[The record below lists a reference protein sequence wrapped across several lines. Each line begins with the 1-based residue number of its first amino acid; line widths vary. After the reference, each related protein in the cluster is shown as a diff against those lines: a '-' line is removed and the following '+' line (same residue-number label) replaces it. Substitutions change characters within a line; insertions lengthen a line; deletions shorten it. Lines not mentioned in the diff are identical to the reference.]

1 MKKIVIAAMALLVV
15 VGGLAL
21 WGSTWRFSLTV
32 GNDGALVANQDGYNI
47 SFSGSDK
54 YTDDE
59 LIGFLFKDEMSSNP
73 IVFWWKNLWGE
84 TVEIPFIETYDIES
98 TGFFDFEVTF
108 YDKSIVGYMTYM
120 GYNQY
125 FDKDGVVVESSLE
138 VLDGVPLVAGIDVD
152 HIILHEKL
160 PVRDE
165 KIFSLLLDVT
175 QLIEKYQIDA
185 GKIDVSDQLDIR
197 LHIGDVRVELGK
209 GDMLNEKFIDLNDI
223 VPKLKGVKGVLDMKE
238 YDYEGNGYTLKKD
251 S

>member
-1 MKKIVIAAMALLVV
+1 MKKIVIAILALLIVAT
-15 VGGLAL
+15 GLAI
-21 WGSTWRFSLTV
+21 WGSTWRFSLAV
-32 GNDGALVANQDGYNI
+32 GSDGALVSEQAGYNI

-54 YTDDE
+54 YTDEE
-59 LIGFLFKDEMSSNP
+59 LIGFLFEDEMSSNP

-84 TVEIPFIETYDIES
+84 KEEIPFIETYDIES
-98 TGFFDFEVTF
+98 TGFFDFDVTF

-125 FDKDGVVVESSLE
+125 FDKDGVVVESSQE
-138 VLDGVPLVAGIDVD
+138 VLEGVPLVSGIDVD

-160 PVRDE
+160 PVKDE

-175 QLIEKYQIDA
+175 QLIEKYKIDA

-197 LHIGDVRVELGK
+197 LHIGNVRVELGK